1 MSALTAAIVVPT
13 PAYAQQITSS
23 VRGTVVDGA
32 GAPVARATVTVTD
45 TRSGAS
51 RQVRTGANGQFQV
64 SNLEVGGPYN
74 VTVRAQGKPGQSVED
89 VYITLSGSTQLN
101 FALEDRAASEDEVVV
116 VATRSVLS
124 QLAVGPSSQFSA
136 EKLAELPSIG
146 RDIRD
151 IIRLDPRVRVDG
163 SNADAVSCLGS
174 NNRFNSFTIDGVRN
188 ADSFGLNNSGFVNRN
203 GLPIPFDAI
212 RETSVEFAPFDVE
225 YGQFTGCNINV
236 VTKSGGNEFSGS
248 AFAVFSSQSLN
259 GSTLEGR
266 DVFTTPFRDYNW
278 GATLGGPVIKDKL
291 FFFVGYE
298 EFRDNRPQDT
308 GPADG
313 GFGNGVTFATT
324 ADVDAISA
332 ALEARGI
339 PTGGGVPSVL
349 PNTSRRILT
358 RWDWNITDN
367 HRLAFT
373 YQRLREAATS
383 AEDQSFTN
391 NRIALGS
398 NFSKI
403 GTNSETYSA
412 RLFSQWT
419 DNLSTEIR
427 VSRSDIEDVQD
438 PVFGGEALSSNP
450 IARVIVGVQND
461 LNGDL
466 DFLDAGE
473 RGAIIAGPGRSRTA
487 NELNTQIDQLK
498 FKADYALG
506 DHTLTA
512 GYELDQLDVFNV
524 FVQDATGT
532 LVFNNLADLVAGNL
546 SLGTGGVATGGF
558 NGALAPAGG
567 LQGATLNTSPT
578 GDLNDAAAI
587 FSRSIHSLYAQ
598 DEWRVTDRLTAV
610 LGLRY
615 DFYKSNDRPNPNA
628 NFLARYGFDN
638 SQGYD
643 GLDAFLPRLGFNYDA
658 GETFFGETNFRL
670 GAGVFTGGDPT
681 VWFSNAFSNPGNTLS
696 GFVVSNPTN
705 CTPAQ
710 LQLGAS
716 GALQAPACLTAAAQA
731 AAATSDGRADAIDP
745 DFKLPTIIRA
755 NFGFTHNTNFGGA
768 FAGVFDDWTAQID
781 VLYSAGRNSVDFVD
795 ASLTQIGTA
804 VDGRPIFGNV
814 NPLAAGCTA
823 TSLGLRNGFV
833 DGSGNPIAAGS
844 PCLGGTIPAAQ
855 DTIVLT
861 NAVEG
866 NRQFTVS
873 GSFSKD
879 YEFDSPIFKRPASLS
894 LLFGYAFTDAEDAT
908 PATSSVSLSNF
919 QNVAVSNPDGL
930 LRATSNYET
939 RHNVVA
945 NLTYGEEFVKDLE
958 TSFAFFFQARS
969 GTPYS
974 LTFNNG
980 NAFGDTSGSNRSL
993 LYIPTGPTDPNVSF
1007 GAGFGAAQQTA
1018 FFDLI
1023 SQLGLDEFR
1032 GQIIPRNALRSD
1044 WFLDLDFRFQ
1054 QELPSIA
1061 GVRPK
1066 FFVDI
1071 ENLPNLIT
1079 DEANIFRQRQFP
1091 QTANIV
1097 TLGSAANPGAAP
1109 FQYNAFLGGNAAQ
1122 QIISSDS
1129 LWAVQFGLRFDF

>member
-1 MSALTAAIVVPT
+1 M
-13 PAYAQQITSS
+13 
-23 VRGTVVDGA
+23 
-32 GAPVARATVTVTD
+32 
-45 TRSGAS
+45 
-51 RQVRTGANGQFQV
+51 
-64 SNLEVGGPYN
+64 
-74 VTVRAQGKPGQSVED
+74 
-89 VYITLSGSTQLN
+89 
-101 FALEDRAASEDEVVV
+101 
-116 VATRSVLS
+116 
-124 QLAVGPSSQFSA
+124 
-136 EKLAELPSIG
+136 
-146 RDIRD
+146 
-151 IIRLDPRVRVDG
+151 
-163 SNADAVSCLGS
+163 
-174 NNRFNSFTIDGVRN
+174 
-188 ADSFGLNNSGFVNRN
+188 
-203 GLPIPFDAI
+203 
-212 RETSVEFAPFDVE
+212 
-225 YGQFTGCNINV
+225 
-236 VTKSGGNEFSGS
+236 
-248 AFAVFSSQSLN
+248 
-259 GSTLEGR
+259 
-266 DVFTTPFRDYNW
+266 
-278 GATLGGPVIKDKL
+278 
-291 FFFVGYE
+291 
-298 EFRDNRPQDT
+298 
-308 GPADG
+308 
-313 GFGNGVTFATT
+313 
-324 ADVDAISA
+324 
-332 ALEARGI
+332 
-339 PTGGGVPSVL
+339 
-349 PNTSRRILT
+349 
-358 RWDWNITDN
+358 
-367 HRLAFT
+367 
-373 YQRLREAATS
+373 
-383 AEDQSFTN
+383 
-391 NRIALGS
+391 
-398 NFSKI
+398 
-403 GTNSETYSA
+403 
-412 RLFSQWT
+412 
-419 DNLSTEIR
+419 
-427 VSRSDIEDVQD
+427 
-438 PVFGGEALSSNP
+438 
-450 IARVIVGVQND
+450 
-461 LNGDL
+461 
-466 DFLDAGE
+466 
-473 RGAIIAGPGRSRTA
+473 
-487 NELNTQIDQLK
+487 
-498 FKADYALG
+498 
-506 DHTLTA
+506 
-512 GYELDQLDVFNV
+512 
-524 FVQDATGT
+524 
-532 LVFNNLADLVAGNL
+532 
-546 SLGTGGVATGGF
+546 
-558 NGALAPAGG
+558 
-567 LQGATLNTSPT
+567 
-578 GDLNDAAAI
+578 
-587 FSRSIHSLYAQ
+587 
-598 DEWRVTDRLTAV
+598 
-610 LGLRY
+610 
-615 DFYKSNDRPNPNA
+615 
-628 NFLARYGFDN
+628 
-638 SQGYD
+638 
-643 GLDAFLPRLGFNYDA
+643 
-658 GETFFGETNFRL
+658 
-670 GAGVFTGGDPT
+670 
-681 VWFSNAFSNPGNTLS
+681 
-696 GFVVSNPTN
+696 
-705 CTPAQ
+705 
-710 LQLGAS
+710 
-716 GALQAPACLTAAAQA
+716 QAPACLTAAAQA